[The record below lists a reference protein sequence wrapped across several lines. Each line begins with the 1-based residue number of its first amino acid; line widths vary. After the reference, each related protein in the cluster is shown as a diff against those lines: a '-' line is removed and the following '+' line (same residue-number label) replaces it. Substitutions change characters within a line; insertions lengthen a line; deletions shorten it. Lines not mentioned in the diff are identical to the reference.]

1 MKVGQR
7 GKPMKKEKKVTIK
20 RSIPDYKPPYKERIR
35 EGEATP
41 EEKKA
46 LSAALKSLEVKRPR
60 W

>member
-1 MKVGQR
+1 
-7 GKPMKKEKKVTIK
+7 MKKEKKVTIK